1 MIHAISIENFKLY
14 RQRTTFENLK
24 SINVL
29 TGINGRGKSTLLQ
42 AMLLP
47 KQSLLESRWNDKLV
61 LNGDYV
67 RLGNAIDVR
76 NESNRRVMPIVFD
89 YITDYGN
96 INLQFSAEDGDAQKL
111 PLIMAN
117 EFIYTDDIRLTNFIP
132 DVSLGTNKGLSDV
145 LSHITYVAAERKGPD
160 LNYPPAPE
168 HGQMDAMGTYAPSL
182 LALHKDD
189 TFSNDVL
196 EGLTDIFPNIDI
208 DDLSGN
214 SLNSLINFW
223 LTQMFGMTEV
233 DAKYVSEAN
242 VYVLNIVSSLKK
254 NASKP
259 TNVGFGYG
267 YVLPILVAGLTAL
280 YGDVLVIENPEAH
293 LHPKAQSILGK
304 FLTWI
309 ACYRG
314 VQLFVETHSEHIVN
328 SFRVMV
334 SQEVLT
340 SSSLNILFFDERY
353 EQYAVQIP
361 VNEKGRISE
370 WPEFFFDQEEK
381 DLDILL

>member
-96 INLQFSAEDGDAQKL
+96 ITLQFSAEDGDAQKL

-208 DDLSGN
+208 DDLTGN

>member
-96 INLQFSAEDGDAQKL
+96 ITLQFSAEDGDAQKL